1 MFLLG
6 IHEHV
11 WTKTLRYHS
20 TWKQSCNSLALM
32 GLFFRPRCASI
43 NQSRLVIANVYTNSA
58 SKRCCMIAIF
68 PIGEMVYSA
77 TWDVGVWKSGEHTA
91 ANGYLSFVVGWMSI
105 SSSKLC
111 INLKCPWA
119 DCELKDSSISN
130 SSKRISCSVR
140 QMLSPETIFQ
150 AFQFFAA
157 LGSNSS
163 GGAYLR
169 GFDGLWSISR
179 QRSCRKWSKFDHSTG
194 I

>member
-1 MFLLG
+1 MHQSTRADSSLQMFIRIQQVKG
-6 IHEHV
+6 AV
-11 WTKTLRYHS
+11 WLRFFPSEKWYILPREMLVFEKVGS
-20 TWKQSCNSLALM
+20 IQLRMDICPLWLVGCQFPVQS
-32 GLFFRPRCASI
+32 
-43 NQSRLVIANVYTNSA
+43 
-58 SKRCCMIAIF
+58 
-68 PIGEMVYSA
+68 
-77 TWDVGVWKSGEHTA
+77 
-91 ANGYLSFVVGWMSI
+91 
-105 SSSKLC
+105 LC

-169 GFDGLWSISR
+169 GFDWLWSISR